1 MQIVPLLAKYIS
13 SKTFRVVGLAG
24 FTPLSSEDP
33 LHDLRNNA
41 DTRASLLAQTP
52 KHTHETAGQSGR
64 VERPRGGSASGAGPS
79 P

>member
-1 MQIVPLLAKYIS
+1 MQIVPLPAKYIS

-24 FTPLSSEDP
+24 FTPLSSEDS

-41 DTRASLLAQTP
+41 DTRANLLAQTP
-52 KHTHETAGQSGR
+52 KPSHETVGQSGR
-64 VERPRGGSASGAGPS
+64 VERPRGDSARGAGPS

>member
-52 KHTHETAGQSGR
+52 KPSHETVGQSGR